1 MPEHLGIYILPTDFQ
16 VDNDTLYG
24 HCAAKKENYYGFK
37 LQLLVPTQGIPAHYV
52 LAPSDHHDVVLDSE
66 VLESYRKYTLTLFDK
81 G

>member
-52 LAPSDHHDVVLDSE
+52 LAPSAHHDVVLDSE